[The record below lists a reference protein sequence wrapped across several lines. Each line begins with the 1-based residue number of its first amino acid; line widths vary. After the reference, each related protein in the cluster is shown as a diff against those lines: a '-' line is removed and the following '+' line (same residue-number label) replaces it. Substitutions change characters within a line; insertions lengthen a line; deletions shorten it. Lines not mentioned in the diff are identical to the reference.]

1 MAIVRGIPE
10 GFHSLTPTLICR
22 ETPKAME
29 FYARA
34 FGAIEVSRFAGPDG
48 KIMNAQMRI
57 GDSIFMLSEEN
68 LEWDAKSPLSLNG
81 TPVSIQIYVE
91 DTDKAFNTAVAAG
104 ASVNMPVEDMFWGD
118 RWGSLTD
125 PFGHKWA
132 IATRKKELTD
142 DDVKRAAGEFFSSM
156 LNA

>member
-10 GFHSLTPTLICR
+10 GFHSLTPSLMCR

-34 FGAIEVSRFAGPDG
+34 FGAVEISRFAGPDG

-68 LEWDAKSPLSLNG
+68 LEWDAKSPLTLNG
-81 TPVSIQIYVE
+81 SPVSIQIYVE
-91 DTDKAFNTAVAAG
+91 DTDKVFNTAVAAG
-104 ASVNMPVEDMFWGD
+104 ASVSMPVEDMFWGD
-118 RWGSLTD
+118 RWGSVTD
-125 PFGHKWA
+125 PFGHHWA
-132 IATRKKELTD
+132 IATRKKEMTD
-142 DDVKRAAGEFFSSM
+142 DEMKAAAGEFFSKM
-156 LNA
+156 QTA